1 MKNKFLK
8 VTQEGH
14 FFDKHK
20 KVLVAVSGGL
30 DSINLFHLLHEYSKE
45 LGIELGLAHVN
56 HGQREESVTEEKYL
70 KQLAK
75 DCEVPFYLSCFEGIF
90 SEEAARK
97 WRYTF
102 FAEVMEKEGYTALV
116 TAHHADDQA
125 ETVLMRLIR
134 GSRLRHLSAIK
145 PIQPFASGELIR
157 PLLSFHKTEFEDL
170 FHFEDSSNTDLGYFR
185 NRVRNNY
192 IPQLKQENPK
202 IDEALNHL
210 ADDTNYIY
218 QAVRDLT
225 KDIST
230 TDLVSFQQQTPAV
243 QRVLIEEYLD
253 NFPDLQLS
261 RSQFE
266 QLIHILQSNKNYYHI
281 LKNDYVL
288 EKNYQNFRIYKIG
301 PETYSQQEKIVIK
314 SEGIFSYDSYI
325 FSLNHP
331 LKDADWVIHF
341 PTDEPILLRGRQAG
355 DTILVN
361 GITKKLRRWFI
372 DHKIP
377 QKIRQEAII
386 IEQSDKIYGIVKLV
400 TSDLSKFAKNDI
412 IKATLYIKMKE

>member
-30 DSINLFHLLHEYSKE
+30 DSMNLFHLLYEYSKE

-56 HGQREESVTEEKYL
+56 HVQREESVTEEKYL

-75 DCEVPFYLSCFEGIF
+75 DCEVPFYLSRFEGIF

-145 PIQPFASGELIR
+145 SIQPFASGELIR

-202 IDEALNHL
+202 IDVALNHL

-218 QAVRDLT
+218 QALRDLT

-243 QRVLIEEYLD
+243 QRVLVEEYLD

-301 PETYSQQEKIVIK
+301 PETYSQQKKIVIK

-331 LKDADWVIHF
+331 LKDADWVIYF